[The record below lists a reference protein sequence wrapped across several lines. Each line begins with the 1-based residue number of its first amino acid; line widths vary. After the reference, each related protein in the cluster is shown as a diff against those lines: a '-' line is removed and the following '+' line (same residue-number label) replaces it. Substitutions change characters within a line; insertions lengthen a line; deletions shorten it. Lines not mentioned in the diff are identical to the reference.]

1 MLYSNYVSHI
11 SNNKQ
16 FVAFRS
22 VLQFSRQLA
31 MCMVIFAFQFIYS
44 KDAEALLHIS
54 FLSRALAPEFGL
66 QRIEQQ
72 LIM

>member
-1 MLYSNYVSHI
+1 
-11 SNNKQ
+11 
-16 FVAFRS
+16 
-22 VLQFSRQLA
+22 